1 MGGPGPCGIS
11 KSPPIPLL
19 FEMDNFFSLKAVNK
33 SQRWYL
39 PRDMRIRCL
48 EPGSYLAKSTKRA
61 GEENEACLGPRRKT
75 SEELAAKQIHRM

>member
-1 MGGPGPCGIS
+1 M
-11 KSPPIPLL
+11 
-19 FEMDNFFSLKAVNK
+19 
-33 SQRWYL
+33 

-75 SEELAAKQIHRM
+75 SEELAAKQIHRMQRGTWREESHSVQRGLFKEQMWHWTGTQEYE